1 MPDLIRHPEGLE
13 RTGFRLEFIPMK
25 IGAGMTTFIKT
36 VVYGQTLIKW
46 RKTGLEYLLVSPGL
60 SGTGERLR
68 MLKWNE
74 PLNID
79 TLLFARRPHLP
90 TGRCDAPYIVVWP
103 SITFENRWTGWKSF
117 RAEPFIWLDRW
128 VEKLF
133 KNSFYLIRTVT
144 SP

>member
-68 MLKWNE
+68 MLK
-74 PLNID
+74 
-79 TLLFARRPHLP
+79 
-90 TGRCDAPYIVVWP
+90 
-103 SITFENRWTGWKSF
+103 
-117 RAEPFIWLDRW
+117 
-128 VEKLF
+128 
-133 KNSFYLIRTVT
+133 
-144 SP
+144 